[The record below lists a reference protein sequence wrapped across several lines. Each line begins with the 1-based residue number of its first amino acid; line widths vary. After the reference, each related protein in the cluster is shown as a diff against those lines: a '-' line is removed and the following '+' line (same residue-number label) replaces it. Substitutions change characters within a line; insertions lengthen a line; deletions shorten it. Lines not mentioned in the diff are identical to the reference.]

1 MKKKIIVI
9 GAGAAGLMAAISA
22 ARSGAEVTILESQDR
37 PGRKLLVTGN
47 GRCNLTNTDKNI
59 CERYHGTGAALAAQ
73 LLKQFSVMDTLA
85 FFWELGL
92 LTTEKNDFVYPY
104 TSQASSVLEVLLAE
118 LRRLRVKLKFS
129 VTITEIIDY
138 GKCSERSQKQA
149 GHSAGVD
156 DESAFAF
163 ESSESSGRLMRYA
176 VVTPT
181 WTYTAD
187 AVILACGSKA
197 APSAG
202 ASGKGYA
209 LAQTLGHS
217 IIPLRPA
224 LVPFTCQASFP
235 EQKLAG
241 VRCRAEVSLLI
252 KPSGL
257 ASRPVSNGSHAKLQQ
272 ASDISLISSMEAE
285 MAAHGKDMP
294 EPVARDTGELQWT
307 RYGVSGIVIFQ
318 LSRFAQFPFDH
329 KNPGSQRNGVTN
341 TQTNGKTD
349 SASDG
354 CGQNSYLLRIDFLPD
369 YTEDEIEEQLLKRA
383 EKLGRES
390 VSVLL
395 RGLLNEKLI
404 SVILKR
410 AGEACGGNLPG
421 SCLEIANHKDFIHA
435 LVAVIKGYLLPIAG
449 TKSFDQAQVCAG
461 GVDCREISDRLESC
475 LHKDLYFAG
484 ELLDV
489 DGPCGGYNLQWAWTS
504 GYLAGKNAAEI
515 NGHLQ

>member
-22 ARSGAEVTILESQDR
+22 ARSGAEVTILEAQDR

-59 CERYHGTGAALAAQ
+59 CERYHGTGAALAEQ

-92 LTTEKNDFVYPY
+92 LTKEKNEYVYPY
-104 TSQASSVLEVLLAE
+104 SSQASSVLEVLLAE

-138 GKCSERSQKQA
+138 GKCPGHSQKQPGVSAEA
-149 GHSAGVD
+149 G

-163 ESSESSGRLMRYA
+163 GSSELSGQLMRYA

-209 LAQTLGHS
+209 LAQALGHS
-217 IIPLRPA
+217 IIHPRPA
-224 LVPFTCQASFP
+224 LVPFTCQAPFP

-241 VRCRAEVSLLI
+241 VRCRAEVSLLRRDCNRI
-252 KPSGL
+252 EL
-257 ASRPVSNGSHAKLQQ
+257 
-272 ASDISLISSMEAE
+272 
-285 MAAHGKDMP
+285 
-294 EPVARDTGELQWT
+294 VARDTGELQWT

-318 LSRFAQFPFDH
+318 LSRFVQFPGDH
-329 KNPGSQRNGVTN
+329 KNLSSQRNGVTN

-349 SASDG
+349 SASGG
-354 CGQNSYLLRIDFLPD
+354 CKQNSYLLRIDFLPD
-369 YTEDEIEEQLLKRA
+369 YTEVEIEELLLKRA
-383 EKLGRES
+383 EDLGRES

-404 SVILKR
+404 PVILKR
-410 AGEACGGNLPG
+410 SGEACGGDLPE
-421 SCLEIANHKDFIHA
+421 SCSEIADHKDFIYT
-435 LVAVIKGYLLPIAG
+435 LVAVMKGYLLPVTG

-461 GVDCREISDRLESC
+461 GVDCREISDRLESR
-475 LHKDLYFAG
+475 LHEYLYFAG

-504 GYLAGKNAAEI
+504 GYLAGKNATEI
-515 NGHLQ
+515 